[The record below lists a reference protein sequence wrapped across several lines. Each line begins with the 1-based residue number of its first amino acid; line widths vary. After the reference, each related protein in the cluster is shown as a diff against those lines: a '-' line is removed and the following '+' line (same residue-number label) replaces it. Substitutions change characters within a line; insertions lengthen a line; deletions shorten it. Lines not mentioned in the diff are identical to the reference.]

1 MDYGVSLAFTV
12 RRLRSILCVG
22 YHAHR
27 CCFRSGRLCL
37 AKACCL
43 ACWQGNLP
51 DYDILVK
58 CVLREAN
65 CVSCARVMARG
76 AVSCLASVKGSCPG
90 STEHRHALFFY
101 LKRRAHPCAR
111 RLLFY
116 LLQLFFLRVVVSLWF
131 LPPFPKPQDKK
142 PPRHNDTKKRIAL
155 DCCAGLNKVGRRSRH
170 APPCRPPNRRSSIDP
185 TNRHIVPRR
194 THS

>member
-1 MDYGVSLAFTV
+1 MYYGVSLAFT
-12 RRLRSILCVG
+12 RRRWRSMLCVE

-76 AVSCLASVKGSCPG
+76 AVSCLASVKGSCERLYRAP
-90 STEHRHALFFY
+90 TRLF
-101 LKRRAHPCAR
+101 LSKRRAHPCALAFVFFFQSSTPRPLRLGAFVVLLPLPLQENKNTTKER
-111 RLLFY
+111 RHKEWEFDGVPWYFMSITARETLPDAFPERRAS
-116 LLQLFFLRVVVSLWF
+116 LR
-131 LPPFPKPQDKK
+131 P
-142 PPRHNDTKKRIAL
+142 H
-155 DCCAGLNKVGRRSRH
+155 RSW
-170 APPCRPPNRRSSIDP
+170 
-185 TNRHIVPRR
+185 
-194 THS
+194 

>member
-1 MDYGVSLAFTV
+1 M
-12 RRLRSILCVG
+12 LCVG

-43 ACWQGNLP
+43 ACWQGNPP

-76 AVSCLASVKGSCPG
+76 AVSRLASVKGSCERLYRAP
-90 STEHRHALFFY
+90 TRLF
-101 LKRRAHPCAR
+101 LSKRRAHPCA
-111 RLLFY
+111 LAFV
-116 LLQLFFLRVVVSLWF
+116 FLS
-131 LPPFPKPQDKK
+131 
-142 PPRHNDTKKRIAL
+142 
-155 DCCAGLNKVGRRSRH
+155 SRH
-170 APPCRPPNRRSSIDP
+170 APPCRPPECQSSIGSANHETVQRQSQSWSSPDSSLRVLRTP
-185 TNRHIVPRR
+185 AGGTAERACYFRLAARHPAFLQPNRSAQCAHGNRADYSALHKLLAAR
-194 THS
+194 